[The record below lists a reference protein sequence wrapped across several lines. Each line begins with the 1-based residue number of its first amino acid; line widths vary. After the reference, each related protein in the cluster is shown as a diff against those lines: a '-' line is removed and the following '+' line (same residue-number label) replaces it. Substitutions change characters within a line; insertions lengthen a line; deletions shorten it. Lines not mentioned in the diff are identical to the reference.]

1 MMPDGTAVRPLGDE
15 DRGWALEVLVRSW
28 GSTRVARLGEVID
41 LAALPGL
48 VALVDGVRQGLVT
61 YAPRGEACE
70 VASLDSL
77 TPGRGV
83 GRALL
88 DAVAGAARAAGCRR
102 LWLIT
107 TNDNTR
113 ALRIYQRAGWDL
125 VALHRGAV
133 DEARRRLKPEI
144 SELGDDGIPIR
155 HELELELRLAP

>member
-1 MMPDGTAVRPLGDE
+1 MPDEPVVRPLGDG
-15 DRGWALEVLVRSW
+15 DRDWAREVLVRSW

-41 LAALPGL
+41 LAPLPGF

-61 YAPRGEACE
+61 YALQGDACE
-70 VASLDSL
+70 VATLDSL
-77 TPGRGV
+77 APGRGV

-88 DAVAGAARAAGCRR
+88 GAVAGAARAAGCRR
-102 LWLIT
+102 IWLIT

-113 ALRIYQRAGWDL
+113 ALRIYQQAGWDL

-144 SELGDDGIPIR
+144 SELGEDGIPIR
-155 HELELELRLAP
+155 HELELELRINE